1 MENQVIRVQ
10 SRKGLKMT
18 KNEFL
23 DELKSGL
30 ISCPDEE
37 REERVNFYDEMISDL
52 MEEGY
57 TEEDAVAKIGNPKE
71 IAAKI
76 VEDIPLAVL
85 VREKIKPK
93 RTLKG
98 WEILL
103 IILGAPVWFSLAV
116 AAAAIVFSVFV
127 VIWSLVIVVYSVDLA
142 LAVSAIG
149 CIVGAFL
156 TFSWPAGM
164 LMVGTGVFCA
174 GASVVLFIGGIRF
187 SQFMMSVTR
196 AFFRFVKSLFISKEE
211 I

>member
-1 MENQVIRVQ
+1 
-10 SRKGLKMT
+10 MT

-23 DELKSGL
+23 AELKSGL
-30 ISCPDEE
+30 LSCPDEE

-57 TEEDAVAKIGNPKE
+57 TEEEAVARIGNPKE

-85 VREKIKPK
+85 VKEKIKPK

-103 IILGAPVWFSLAV
+103 IILGAPIWFSLAV
-116 AAAAIVFSVFV
+116 AAISVVFSVFV
-127 VIWSLVIVVYSVDLA
+127 VIWSLVVVVYSVDLA
-142 LAVSAIG
+142 LAVAAIG

-174 GASVVLFIGGIRF
+174 GAAVVLFIAAIKF
-187 SQFMMSVTR
+187 TQLMMSVTR
-196 AFFRFVKSLFISKEE
+196 SFFMFIKSLFISKEE
-211 I
+211 A